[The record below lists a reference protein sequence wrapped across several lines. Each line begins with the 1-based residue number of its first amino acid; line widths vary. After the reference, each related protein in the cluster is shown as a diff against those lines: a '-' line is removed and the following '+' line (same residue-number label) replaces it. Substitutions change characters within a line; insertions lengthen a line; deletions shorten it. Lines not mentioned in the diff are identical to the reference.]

1 MKKYVVA
8 FLALGAAFCMGF
20 GLRSATLS
28 STNKPVMKKVT
39 GIGGVF
45 FKAKDPKK
53 AMEWYEKHLG
63 LPVNPYGAMFEWYEN
78 AEKTRKGMTQWT
90 PFPENTKYFGNSQ
103 QPYMINYRVENLE
116 ALIEELKKEGITIV
130 DKMETYDYGK
140 FVHILDSEGNQV
152 ELWEPVYP

>member
-1 MKKYVVA
+1 MALIA
-8 FLALGAAFCMGF
+8 FVSAFCLGF
-20 GLRSATLS
+20 GVKSLTISPNK
-28 STNKPVMKKVT
+28 TNQMKRVT

-53 AMEWYEKHLG
+53 ATEWYEKHLG
-63 LPVNPYGAMFEWYEN
+63 LPVNPYGAMFEWFEN

-90 PFPENTKYFGNSQ
+90 PFAENTKYFGNGQ
-103 QPYMINYRVENLE
+103 QQYMINYRVENLE
-116 ALIEELKKEGITIV
+116 ALIEELKKEGVTIV

-152 ELWEPVYP
+152 ELWEPVYE